1 MLLQIAS
8 HRWVWWVQG
17 VLALVLGIFL
27 LVLRGQMQDP
37 VRSSLSIGL
46 AVVASGFVLLLAG
59 ILDLVIAVDVA
70 GREHNLRPALLW
82 WATGMIGI
90 TLGTT
95 LLLLPEMSLRWLAYV
110 AAAQALL
117 IAAVDLVTLS
127 AFHRHPVER
136 RVVLCGALG
145 STVLAAVLL
154 AGALGTEAGATRA
167 LGYYAMF
174 FGGRLLLIGAE
185 FSGSRLPILKL
196 KWNTHSA

>member
-17 VLALVLGIFL
+17 TLALVLGIFL
-27 LVLRGQMQDP
+27 LVLRQQMQDP
-37 VRSSLSIGL
+37 VRSSLSVGI
-46 AVVASGFVLLLAG
+46 AVLASGFVLLLAG

-70 GREHNLRPALLW
+70 GSQHDLRPAIVW
-82 WATGMIGI
+82 WATGMIGF
-90 TLGTT
+90 TLGIT
-95 LLLLPEMSLRWLAYV
+95 LLLLPEMSLRWLACV

-117 IAAVDLVTLS
+117 IVAVDLVTLP

-136 RVVLCGALG
+136 RVVLFAALG
-145 STVLAAVLL
+145 CAVLAVVLL
-154 AGALGTEAGATRA
+154 VGALGTEASATRA

-185 FSGSRLPILKL
+185 FSGGRLPILKL
-196 KWNTHSA
+196 KWNTHTA